1 MKSVKPSAP
10 QTSLLT
16 KLRSAA
22 SDKLELLAEGVGLV
36 FAVSGATI
44 AAVLGKVIV
53 GVALGVLAL
62 GFLFRLK
69 GRKKRALEAKNLVES
84 PGVGARLLT
93 GVVSA
98 CEVAA
103 LVEAT
108 NLPVRFDQTA
118 FHMGHWY
125 LVLLVFF
132 AAYFLQ
138 LPLFARLLCKFT
150 ARSAA

>member
-1 MKSVKPSAP
+1 MKSVKQSAP
-10 QTSLLT
+10 RATLFA

-22 SDKLELLAEGVGLV
+22 SDKLDLLAEGLGFV
-36 FAVSGATI
+36 FAVSGATV
-44 AAVLGKVIV
+44 AAVLGKFIV
-53 GVALGVLAL
+53 GVVLGVLAL
-62 GFLFRLK
+62 GFLLRLK
-69 GRKKRALEAKNLVES
+69 SRKKRAVEANGLAHI
-84 PGVGARLLT
+84 PGTAARFLT

-108 NLPVRFDQTA
+108 NLPVRFDQAA

-125 LVLLVFF
+125 LVLLAFF

-138 LPLFARLLCKFT
+138 LPLFARLLGKAR